1 MNGHTLAGRR
11 LDVFRIAATLIS
23 LGVAAFIVWPIV
35 AATIDVLSNDIP
47 NQAVDSSVL
56 GAATSGETLR
66 ALGNTLLVVSVAGT
80 IALVVGGLFAWLN
93 ERTNARIGALAEVMP
108 LLSLFVP
115 PLASTI
121 GWVLLADPDVG
132 LLNTAIRDVAGL
144 FGVTIEK
151 GPINLYSWYGLIF
164 AYAAYLVPFTY
175 LSIVTAF
182 QSLDSSLE
190 EASSVAGANP
200 LRTFRKIVL
209 PSMRPALGAA
219 LLAIT
224 TLGLAMFSIPVIIGT
239 RAGIDILPVKIVYD
253 VTRQFPVDLTS
264 ALGRTIV
271 LLVVVGLIWLA
282 QRRLLGGAG
291 QAFATIGGKHSRVNQ
306 VDLGRWRLPARIV
319 LWGYIVVAAA
329 LPCLGLL
336 LISLQNFWSP
346 TLDLSALTLE
356 NYRDLFRTSETRDGL
371 INSVTFAFIG
381 ASAVVALAFVIAH
394 VTELWHGRT
403 RRLVDGAVKLPIA
416 LTHIF
421 IAIALIL
428 TFGGPPF
435 GWAGT
440 ALMIVVAYA
449 VMYFPQGTFYV
460 NSGVQQVGRGLL
472 EASAVSGATS
482 GATARRVLL
491 PLTAPSLVAGW
502 GLVFVLMMGDVTASA
517 MLASS
522 STPVVGFV
530 MLDAWT
536 SGTFPQLASIG
547 VVMSLTST
555 AIVLAAMAIGRRR
568 RIDRS

>member
-1 MNGHTLAGRR
+1 MTGHALSGRR
-11 LDVFRIAATLIS
+11 IDVFRAAVTLLS
-23 LGVAAFIVWPIV
+23 LGVAAFIAWPV
-35 AATIDVLSNDIP
+35 LAATVDVLTGDLP
-47 NQAVDSSVL
+47 NQAADSSVI

-66 ALGNTLLVVSVAGT
+66 ALGNTLLVVSVAGAL
-80 IALVVGGLFAWLN
+80 ALVVGGLFAWLN
-93 ERTNARIGALAEVMP
+93 ERTNARIGALAEIMP

-132 LLNTAIRDVAGL
+132 LLNTAIREAVGVI
-144 FGVTIEK
+144 GVTIEK
-151 GPINLYSWYGLIF
+151 GPINLYSWYGLIL
-164 AYAAYLVPFTY
+164 AYTAYLVPFTY

-182 QSLDSSLE
+182 QSLDSTLE
-190 EASSVAGANP
+190 EASSVSGASP
-200 LRTFRKIVL
+200 LRTFRKVVL

-253 VTRQFPVDLTS
+253 VTREFPMDLTS
-264 ALGRTIV
+264 ALGRTCL
-271 LLVVVGLIWLA
+271 LLVVVGLIWLG

-291 QAFATIGGKHSRVNQ
+291 QAFATIGGKHSRVNR
-306 VDLGRWRLPARIV
+306 VDLGRWRLPARV
-319 LWGYIVVAAA
+319 LLWGYIVVVAV
-329 LPCLGLL
+329 LPILGLL

-346 TLDLSALTLE
+346 SFDVARLTFD

-381 ASAVVALAFVIAH
+381 ACAVVALAFLVAH
-394 VTELWHGRT
+394 VTELWRGRT
-403 RRLVDGAVKLPIA
+403 RRLVDGAVKIPIA

-421 IAIALIL
+421 VAIALIL

-440 ALMIVVAYA
+440 SLMIVVAYA

-472 EASAVSGATS
+472 EASTISGATT

-491 PLTAPSLVAGW
+491 PLTAPSLIAGW

-536 SGTFPQLASIG
+536 SGTYPQLASIG

-555 AIVLAAMAIGRRR
+555 AIVLAAMAVGRRR
-568 RIDRS
+568 RIDR